1 MKRLLLLVGLCSLL
15 CGGSSFTAEKQK
27 VIFDCDLA
35 GDIDDAFAVSL
46 VLTSPEF
53 EVLGLV
59 MDHGNT
65 VKRAQVACRLLYE
78 LGLERIPVVVGRKTA
93 SVVGEQQGVA
103 GDAQQFIWGRGFEK
117 VKPITQPAAD

>member
-1 MKRLLLLVGLCSLL
+1 MKKILISFLCCWL
-15 CGGSSFTAEKQK
+15 CQTAWPAEKQK

-65 VKRAQVACRLLYE
+65 AKRGRVACRLLYE
-78 LGLERIPVVVGRKTA
+78 LGLENIPVVLGRKTP
-93 SVVGEQQGVA
+93 SIVGQDEGVA
-103 GDAQQFIWGRGFEK
+103 
-117 VKPITQPAAD
+117 